1 MMRVLFNTSGIA
13 QPETFHAELL
23 TMSAA
28 EASTQNRRRI
38 ARAYMWSLV
47 SFGSAIIVISVYRFP
62 LDRLDLRFALL
73 TLLIVGSSLISVRI
87 PRVSGRITVA
97 DTFIFLTLFLYGGA
111 AAILMSALEGVCSTL
126 LISKRPRTILFNSA
140 ILATSTFLTATAL
153 TSVIGSPT
161 NIIATGFSASFF
173 LAICVVA
180 LVQYVANSGLIAVE
194 KSFKVQESIWQTW
207 KTYYLWTSV
216 TYFAGASAAAIVAS
230 LIKTYGFYAVIATFP
245 IVLIIYFTYQI
256 YLKNIEASAN
266 QTDVARRHVEEL
278 SKYIAEL
285 QRSEEA
291 RGQLLV
297 RAEQARAD
305 AEAANR
311 MKDEFLATLSH
322 ELRTPLTS
330 LLGWACVLRGADRDE
345 HLLNQGLEAI
355 ERNARVQ
362 AQLID
367 DLLDVSRIVSGKLH
381 LDVRPLDVSG
391 VIRAAINVM
400 RPAAEAKGLTLEF
413 WAQPGLGA
421 ISADPARLQQIV
433 WNLLSNAV
441 KFTPSGGLIKV
452 RLAQEGTQAQISVQ
466 DTGLGI
472 EPEFLPR
479 VFDRFR
485 QADSST
491 TRNFGG
497 LGLGLAIV
505 RHLVELHGG
514 TVWASSEG
522 KGKGA
527 MFTAMFPLLP
537 ERTEV
542 SALYHSSETRRVDLH
557 TLKGLRILLVDDEPE
572 ARQVIST
579 VIARMGAEVKT
590 CESAREAL
598 QTLVEWRPDVLMSDI
613 AMPEEDG
620 LSLIGRV
627 RSLPYDKGGATPAAA
642 LTAYAR
648 DEDRKRALD
657 AGYQK
662 HIAMPL
668 TSTELV
674 TLISRLVG
682 RTS

>member
-1 MMRVLFNTSGIA
+1 
-13 QPETFHAELL
+13 
-23 TMSAA
+23 MSAA
-28 EASTQNRRRI
+28 EAGILNRRSV

-47 SFGSAIIVISVYRFP
+47 VFGSAIILASIIQFP
-62 LDRLDLRFALL
+62 YERLDVRFVLL
-73 TLLIVGSSLISVRI
+73 SLLVFGSSLIAVRI

-111 AAILMSALEGVCSTL
+111 AAIFMSTLEGVCSTL
-126 LISKRPRTILFNSA
+126 LISRRPRTILFNSS
-140 ILATSTFLTATAL
+140 ILATSTFLTATVL
-153 TSVIGSPT
+153 TWVIGPPT

-173 LAICVVA
+173 LAVCVVA
-180 LVQYVANSGLIAVE
+180 VVQYVANSGLIAVE
-194 KSFKVQESIWQTW
+194 KSYKVGESIWQTW

-245 IVLIIYFTYQI
+245 IVVIIYFTYQI

-266 QTDVARRHVEEL
+266 QTEVARQHVEEL

-285 QRSEEA
+285 QHSEEA
-291 RGQLLV
+291 RGQLLLH
-297 RAEQARAD
+297 AERARAD

-311 MKDEFLATLSH
+311 IKDEFLATLSH

-330 LLGWACVLRGADRDE
+330 LLGWACVLRDNERDE
-345 HLLNQGLEAI
+345 ALLKQGLQAI

-381 LDVRPLDVSG
+381 LDVRPLDVS
-391 VIRAAINVM
+391 VVVQSAVTVV
-400 RPAAEAKGLTLEF
+400 RPAADAKAIKLESSI
-413 WAQPGLGA
+413 QPGLGA
-421 ISADPARLQQIV
+421 ISADPARLQQII

-441 KFTPSGGLIKV
+441 KFTPQGGSIKI
-452 RLAQEGTQAQISVQ
+452 RLEQDGPHARVTVE

-472 EPEFLPR
+472 DPEFLPR

-514 TVWASSEG
+514 TVWANSEG
-522 KGKGA
+522 AGKGA
-527 MFTAMFPLLP
+527 SFSAQFPLLP
-537 ERTEV
+537 GRMT
-542 SALYHSSETRRVDLH
+542 APTLHHSGETNGFNRH
-557 TLKGLRILLVDDEPE
+557 SLKGLRVLLVDDEPE
-572 ARQVIST
+572 ARQIIST
-579 VIARMGAEVKT
+579 VIKRMGAEVKA
-590 CESAREAL
+590 CESASEAL
-598 QTLVEWRPDVLMSDI
+598 KTLVDWRPDVLMSDI
-613 AMPEEDG
+613 AMPDEDG
-620 LSLIGRV
+620 YSLIGKV
-627 RSLPYDKGGATPAAA
+627 RSLPRDQGGATPAAA

-657 AGYQK
+657 AGYQM
-662 HIAMPL
+662 HISKPV
-668 TSTELV
+668 TSTQLG
-674 TLISRLVG
+674 TLIARLVG
-682 RTS
+682 RAG